1 MLFAINVILK
11 RHNGHKSKQPV
22 ACSTQG
28 VQQMAHFAVKQP
40 HLHTG
45 TTAVVMQRYAE
56 HISQLQSSKFPLQ
69 VQFSR
74 KLKAEKGKRVS
85 SNNIS

>member
-45 TTAVVMQRYAE
+45 TTAVKE
-56 HISQLQSSKFPLQ
+56 HISQSQSFKFPLQ